1 MNSND
6 TGNSN
11 GYDALHTNGQQTE
24 RWLTNEEACKRL
36 NRSPRTLQ
44 SYRTDGV
51 IAYSRVAKGKVMYKE
66 SDVDALL
73 ENAMVRKKGKGK
85 E

>member
-6 TGNSN
+6 TANSSN
-11 GYDALHTNGQQTE
+11 NEAGGTEIKPTE

-44 SYRTDGV
+44 DYRTKGKIPYARVAGGKVSYRE
-51 IAYSRVAKGKVMYKE
+51 R
-66 SDVDALL
+66 DVDALL
-73 ENAMVRKKGKGK
+73 ENAMVRKGK

>member
-6 TGNSN
+6 IANSSN
-11 GYDALHTNGQQTE
+11 NEAGGASPQPTE

-44 SYRTDGV
+44 TYRTDGKLP
-51 IAYSRVAKGKVMYKE
+51 YSRVAGGKVSYKE
-66 SDVDALL
+66 RDVDALL
-73 ENAMVRKKGKGK
+73 ENAMVRKGNKGP
-85 E
+85 